1 MNSKKYIWLF
11 FLMLLSK
18 VNSFNF
24 DDYDYNNLL
33 INPYRV
39 LGLPPWSSMKE
50 VKKKYRNL
58 IKQYHPDKTHKNT
71 SPQFELIQN
80 AYEKI
85 KKERKEKKENDEERE
100 ISFYSL
106 FKSTIKEILI
116 IEIGFTLIY
125 YISYWTYKLQKF
137 LMKPILYIICSNVIV
152 NNYIPHFFNDRITQ
166 FLISSLFGLGFFII
180 IQFYIISP
188 EKEKQE

>member
-1 MNSKKYIWLF
+1 MNQKVILIIFSVIF
-11 FLMLLSK
+11 TLSK
-18 VNSFNF
+18 SFDF
-24 DDYDYNNLL
+24 KKYDYNNLL
-33 INPYRV
+33 VNPYRV
-39 LGLPPWSSMKE
+39 FGLPPWSSMKDI
-50 VKKKYRNL
+50 KKRYRHL